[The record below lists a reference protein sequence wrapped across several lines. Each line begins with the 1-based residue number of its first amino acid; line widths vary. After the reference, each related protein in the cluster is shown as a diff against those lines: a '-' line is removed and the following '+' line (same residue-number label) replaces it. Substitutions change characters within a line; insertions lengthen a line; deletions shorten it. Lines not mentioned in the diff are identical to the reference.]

1 MVPLKSNQMNI
12 RFAPIGL
19 LALLLTSLL
28 SACGQ
33 DNSSPTDHEAAL
45 PHNLEQT
52 GNTSDAENAELAA
65 AKGKSASLAT
75 PADLLAQ
82 IKADTTTLL
91 VVNFWKMDCLKCIE
105 MQQSLQDIQANGAE
119 GKLRLLSVNLDGEQM
134 TDGVNLVLRKS
145 GISADTYQVKAND
158 GQWMNDLYKGW
169 TGNLPAVLI
178 RSKDGINQF
187 LSKDIKKEELG
198 ALLQPL
204 LL

>member
-1 MVPLKSNQMNI
+1 MNI
-12 RFAPIGL
+12 RFTSKGL
-19 LALLLTSLL
+19 LVLLLTSLL

-33 DNSSPTDHEAAL
+33 DKSSPADHEAAL

-65 AKGKSASLAT
+65 AKGKSATLAT

-91 VVNFWKMDCLKCIE
+91 VVNFWKMDCLKCID
-105 MQQSLQDIQANGAE
+105 MQQSLQDIQANGGE
-119 GKLRLLSVNLDGEQM
+119 GKLHLLSVNLDGEQM
-134 TDGVNLVLRKS
+134 ADGVNLVLRKS
-145 GISADTYQVKAND
+145 GISAETYQIKDND
-158 GQWMNDLYKGW
+158 GQWMGDLNKGW
-169 TGNLPAVLI
+169 TGNVPAVLI